1 MDTHLANNNE
11 GLEFIALKDLTP
23 DQLVGQLSN
32 ARVMIELSK
41 GFGIVAFANQYN
53 PRELIWISLKVAEG

>member
-1 MDTHLANNNE
+1 MDTHLANNNK
-11 GLEFIALKDLTP
+11 GLEFIVLKDLTP

-41 GFGIVAFANQYN
+41 GFGIVAFVNQYN
-53 PRELIWISLKVAEG
+53 PRELIWIPLKAAEG